1 MEPAQLQLLALIDR
15 HGSMAAAAQALGRT
29 PAAVTQQLARAER
42 ELQATLVHR
51 GPRGASLTAAGA
63 LLARHGRI
71 IDEETQRAA
80 HSLDGLL
87 GRLSLRLR
95 IGAFQA
101 AALHLL
107 PPALT
112 ALRHRYPDA
121 DLTITDI
128 PSDQGINEVLAGR
141 LDMAVIASWDT
152 PIKPPDPVTVHP
164 LLRDPMVVVL
174 PDDHPALSAP
184 SPPDRERPSGGDPL
198 PGRAEVAGGGGARLI
213 GLEQLRDEAW
223 VTILAGHAARAQ
235 FDRVTAAAGFRPR
248 IRFQT
253 ASYDVAQALVG
264 TGVGVALVSRLA
276 LTRAPGTDH
285 RELRPPVPHRDL
297 HVVTLADATLTPM
310 VEVFLGLLRDVAADL
325 ESAWGADS

>member
-15 HGSMAAAAQALGRT
+15 FGSMAGAAQALGRT
-29 PAAVTQQLARAER
+29 PAAVTQQLAKAER
-42 ELQATLVHR
+42 ELGTTLVHR
-51 GPRGASLTAAGA
+51 GPRGAALTAAGA
-63 LLARHGRI
+63 LLAQHGRV

-80 HSLDGLL
+80 SGLDGLL

-121 DLTITDI
+121 DLTVTDI
-128 PSDQGINEVLAGR
+128 TSDVGIDEVVAGR
-141 LDMAVIASWDT
+141 LDVAVIASWDT
-152 PIKPPDPVTVHP
+152 PLTPPERVTVHP

-174 PDDHPALSAP
+174 PDDHPALAAP
-184 SPPDRERPSGGDPL
+184 GP
-198 PGRAEVAGGGGARLI
+198 V
-213 GLEQLRDEAW
+213 GLAQLREEAW

-235 FDRVTAAAGFRPR
+235 FDRVTAAAGFVPR

-264 TGVGVALVSRLA
+264 TGIGVALVSRLA
-276 LTRAPGTDH
+276 LAHAPGTAH
-285 RELRPPVPHRDL
+285 RALRPPVPHRDL
-297 HVVTLADATLTPM
+297 QVVTMTDATVTPL
-310 VEVFLGLLRDVAADL
+310 VAVLLRLLRDVAAKGD
-325 ESAWGADS
+325 ADG

>member
-1 MEPAQLQLLALIDR
+1 MEPAQLQLLALIER
-15 HGSMAAAAQALGRT
+15 HGSMAGAAQALGRT
-29 PAAVTQQLARAER
+29 PAAITQQLAKAER
-42 ELQATLVHR
+42 ELKTTLVHR
-51 GPRGASLTAAGA
+51 GPRGAALTAAGV

-80 HSLDGLL
+80 LGLDGLL
-87 GRLSLRLR
+87 GHLSLRLR

-101 AALHLL
+101 AAFHLL

-121 DLTITDI
+121 DLTVTDI
-128 PSDQGINEVLAGR
+128 TSDQGIGEVVAGR

-152 PIKPPDPVTVHP
+152 PITPPDLVTVHP

-174 PDDHPALSAP
+174 PDDHPTLAGPTLAGPALPETAGTEPAP
-184 SPPDRERPSGGDPL
+184 
-198 PGRAEVAGGGGARLI
+198 V

-235 FDRVTAAAGFRPR
+235 FDRVTAAAGFTPR

-264 TGVGVALVSRLA
+264 TGIGVALVSRLA
-276 LTRAPGTDH
+276 LAHAPRTAHRA
-285 RELRPPVPHRDL
+285 LRPPVPHRDL
-297 HVVTLADATLTPM
+297 QVVTMTDATVTPL
-310 VEVFLGLLRDVAADL
+310 VEIFLRLLRDVSRDL
-325 ESAWGADS
+325 ESGWAAEPG

>member
-1 MEPAQLQLLALIDR
+1 
-15 HGSMAAAAQALGRT
+15 MAGAAQALGRT
-29 PAAVTQQLARAER
+29 PAAVTQQLAKAER
-42 ELQATLVHR
+42 ELKTTLVHR
-51 GPRGASLTAAGA
+51 GPRGAALTAAGV

-71 IDEETQRAA
+71 IDEETRRAA
-80 HSLDGLL
+80 LGLDGLF

-121 DLTITDI
+121 DLTVTDI
-128 PSDQGINEVLAGR
+128 TSDQGIDEVVAGR
-141 LDMAVIASWDT
+141 LDVAVIASWDT
-152 PIKPPDPVTVHP
+152 PITPPDLVTVHP

-174 PDDHPALSAP
+174 PDDHPAL
-184 SPPDRERPSGGDPL
+184 
-198 PGRAEVAGGGGARLI
+198 AGPALAGPALAGPAAV
-213 GLEQLRDEAW
+213 GLEQFRDEAW

-235 FDRVTAAAGFRPR
+235 FDRVTAAAGFSPR

-264 TGVGVALVSRLA
+264 TGIGVALVSRLA
-276 LTRAPGTDH
+276 LAHAPRTAH
-285 RELRPPVPHRDL
+285 RPLLPPVPHRDL
-297 HVVTLADATLTPM
+297 QVVTMTDAKVTPL
-310 VEVFLGLLRDVAADL
+310 VEVFLRLLRDVASDL
-325 ESAWGADS
+325 ESGWAAEPG

>member
-1 MEPAQLQLLALIDR
+1 MEPAQLQLLALIER
-15 HGSMAAAAQALGRT
+15 YGSMAGAAHALGRT
-29 PAAVTQQLARAER
+29 PAAITQQLAKAER
-42 ELQATLVHR
+42 ELKTTLVHR
-51 GPRGASLTAAGA
+51 GPRGAALTAAGA
-63 LLARHGRI
+63 LLARHGRV

-80 HSLDGLL
+80 LGLDGLL

-121 DLTITDI
+121 DLTVTDI
-128 PSDQGINEVLAGR
+128 PSDQGVDEVMAGR

-152 PIKPPDPVTVHP
+152 PITPPDLVTVHP

-174 PDDHPALSAP
+174 PDDHPTLAGPTLAGSA
-184 SPPDRERPSGGDPL
+184 SPETAVTETAP
-198 PGRAEVAGGGGARLI
+198 V
-213 GLEQLRDEAW
+213 GLEQFRDEAW

-235 FDRVTAAAGFRPR
+235 FDRVTAAAGFTPR

-264 TGVGVALVSRLA
+264 TGIGVALVSRLA
-276 LTRAPGTDH
+276 LAHAPRTAYRA
-285 RELRPPVPHRDL
+285 LRPPVPHRDL
-297 HVVTLADATLTPM
+297 QVVTMTDATVTPM
-310 VEVFLGLLRDVAADL
+310 VEVFLRLLRDVASDL
-325 ESAWGADS
+325 ESSWGDA

>member
-1 MEPAQLQLLALIDR
+1 MEPAQLQLLALIER
-15 HGSMAAAAQALGRT
+15 HGSMAGAAQALGRT
-29 PAAVTQQLARAER
+29 PAAITQKLAKAER
-42 ELQATLVHR
+42 ELRTTLVHR
-51 GPRGASLTAAGA
+51 GPRGATLTAAGV

-80 HSLDGLL
+80 LGLDGLL

-121 DLTITDI
+121 DLTVTDI
-128 PSDQGINEVLAGR
+128 TSDQGIDEVVAGR

-152 PIKPPDPVTVHP
+152 PITPPDLVTVHP

-174 PDDHPALSAP
+174 PDDHPTL
-184 SPPDRERPSGGDPL
+184 
-198 PGRAEVAGGGGARLI
+198 AGPTLAGPAVTETAAV
-213 GLEQLRDEAW
+213 GLEQFRDEAW

-235 FDRVTAAAGFRPR
+235 FDRVTAAAGFAPR

-264 TGVGVALVSRLA
+264 TGIGVALVSRLA
-276 LTRAPGTDH
+276 LTHVPHTAHRA
-285 RELRPPVPHRDL
+285 LRPPVPHRDL
-297 HVVTLADATLTPM
+297 QVVTMTDATVTPM
-310 VEVFLGLLRDVAADL
+310 VEVFLRLLRDVASDL
-325 ESAWGADS
+325 ESSWAAEPG